1 MSKFA
6 EITENTTQ
14 FAKDIETE
22 AKRITW
28 PSRPEA
34 IKSTLAVI
42 VISGVFAAFLGV
54 VDYAF
59 SVIVRLILG

>member
-1 MSKFA
+1 MSKISEFS
-6 EITENTTQ
+6 EYITQ

-34 IKSTLAVI
+34 VKSTLAVI
-42 VISGVFAAFLGV
+42 VISGVFAGFLGL
-54 VDYAF
+54 VDFLF
-59 SVIVRLILG
+59 SMGARFLLG

>member
-1 MSKFA
+1 MDKIKNLGA
-6 EITENTTQ
+6 ETTQ

-42 VISGVFAAFLGV
+42 VISGLFAAFLAGV
-54 VDYAF
+54 DSIFAW
-59 SVIVRLILG
+59 LIRMLLS

>member
-1 MSKFA
+1 MSKIS
-6 EITENTTQ
+6 EISADTKQ
-14 FAKDIETE
+14 FAKDIESE

-34 IKSTLAVI
+34 VKSTLAVI
-42 VISGVFAAFLGV
+42 VISGVFAAFLGL

-59 SVIVRLILG
+59 SMIVRFILG

>member
-1 MSKFA
+1 MDKIRQLS
-6 EITENTTQ
+6 TETAQ
-14 FAKDIETE
+14 FAKDIESE

-42 VISGVFAAFLGV
+42 VISGIFAAFLAGV
-54 VDYAF
+54 DSIFAW
-59 SVIVRLILG
+59 LIRMLLS

>member
-1 MSKFA
+1 MDKIRQLSSETA
-6 EITENTTQ
+6 Q
-14 FAKDIETE
+14 FAKDIENE

-42 VISGVFAAFLGV
+42 VISGLFAAFLAG
-54 VDYAF
+54 VDYVF
-59 SVIVRLILG
+59 SIAIRFILG

>member
-1 MSKFA
+1 MDK
-6 EITENTTQ
+6 IRQLGTETAQ
-14 FAKDIETE
+14 FAKDIENE

-42 VISGVFAAFLGV
+42 VISGIFAAFLAGV
-54 VDYAF
+54 DSIFAW
-59 SVIVRLILG
+59 LIRMLLS